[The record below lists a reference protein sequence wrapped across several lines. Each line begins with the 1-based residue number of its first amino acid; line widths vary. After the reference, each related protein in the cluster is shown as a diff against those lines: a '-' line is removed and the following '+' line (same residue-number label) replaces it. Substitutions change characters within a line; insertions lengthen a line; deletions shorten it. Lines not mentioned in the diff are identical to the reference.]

1 MKKDIEWIKNKL
13 FEVAGE
19 ENKSQYLITLESVY
33 EVIDQLDE
41 PEVLSQEW
49 IDEHKESRI
58 NNLRKRT
65 TSDVVPVD
73 DLQNLI
79 VPNQEPEVTLDKA
92 FEKISELYPM
102 TKEEI
107 WKHLEQNAA
116 YGGRVTYGEPEVLS
130 QEWIDDKTFV
140 VTDSDGDDYAVVG
153 HASLKNLIIP
163 KQEITEEQVMDW
175 LDKNDFYD
183 HITAETVLE
192 RAVDKGELT
201 YYGTKYSVI
210 ETPIDEPEVT
220 LDRAFEEISQSYP
233 VTKEEIWRHVEQI
246 VAHGGK
252 VTYGEQEVLSQEL
265 PVIPKFIANFIEA
278 RKHVFANT
286 LQHVFYRAMENRES
300 EMFEEEHNWVRHNS
314 ETFARA
320 WLDGYTVEEPLYY
333 ALIKGHELVNDEG
346 EWSTKYWNL
355 WVSEGCVF
363 PHDKSETTDDFSII
377 MSKEDWNKYGINDL
391 NADFIKVEDEEK

>member
-13 FEVAGE
+13 FEVAWE
-19 ENKSQYLITLESVY
+19 ENKSQYLITLESVC

-49 IDEHKESRI
+49 IDNHKESRI

-79 VPNQEPEVTLDKA
+79 VPNQEPEVTSDEA
-92 FEKISELYPM
+92 FEKISELYSM

-107 WKHLEQNAA
+107 WRHLEQISA

-130 QEWIDDKTFV
+130 KEWIDGKTFV
-140 VTDSDGDDYAVVG
+140 VTDSDGNDYAVVA
-153 HASLKNLIIP
+153 HSSLQSLIIP
-163 KQEITEEQVMDW
+163 KQEITEEQVMNW

-192 RAVDKGELT
+192 RAVDKGELS

-210 ETPIDEPEVT
+210 ETPT
-220 LDRAFEEISQSYP
+220 
-233 VTKEEIWRHVEQI
+233 
-246 VAHGGK
+246 
-252 VTYGEQEVLSQEL
+252 
-265 PVIPKFIANFIEA
+265 IPKYVAEFLELVRSDVSLMLILEVAST
-278 RKHVFANT
+278 R
-286 LQHVFYRAMENRES
+286 RERSKWEKEYDWIS
-300 EMFEEEHNWVRHNS
+300 ENS

-320 WLDGYTVEEPLYY
+320 WLSGYEVEEEPLYY

-346 EWSTKYWNL
+346 EWSIKYWNL
-355 WVSEGCVF
+355 WMSEGCVF
-363 PHDKSETTDDFSII
+363 PSDQFTDFNDFSTTMSKSEW
-377 MSKEDWNKYGINDL
+377 SKWGINDS
-391 NADFIKVEDEEK
+391 NADFIKVKEVEE